1 MRLLNPTTRCVL
13 DVLGGKASV
22 LGVFGLDDITT
33 HGVTERY
40 PTDILPLGGTHPFVA
55 GGVVY
60 DSPRVPTAAMW
71 ASGVVDSLIR

>member
-1 MRLLNPTTRCVL
+1 M
-13 DVLGGKASV
+13 LGSKLSV
-22 LGVFGLDDITT
+22 LGVFGLDDIWA
-33 HGVTERY
+33 
-40 PTDILPLGGTHPFVA
+40 TDTALLNAIQQILILPLGGTHPFVA